1 MSISSTNWST
11 RLQCSG
17 AGGTVPQDFVFGSTA
32 SDQGP
37 GTDSKE
43 EVVVVQAF
51 VGEASE
57 SFDDTGTVLWPAAP
71 LLCYF
76 LLSDAGRRLVQ
87 GMSVLELGAGVGI
100 PGLIAG
106 RVCKTLVLTDHNDQ
120 VVERLET
127 NVRLNR
133 ASLLASCQAV
143 SVERLDWREFFA
155 PSHGCAQQNPGKG
168 DTSLCARTRY
178 QVLLGADVVYSHEAV
193 EMLVSAVDA
202 LLELTPDTVFLLAYV
217 SRWPTVDEA
226 LTRSAAHHHFALDEI
241 AMETFFDGD
250 ASRAWLPEG
259 AALYTLKRCKEKTS
273 PLSPWSSA
281 THTHTH
287 SHTHVRRKKGQCRV
301 RWKDQRAARRRRRR
315 RRKRR

>member
-106 RVCKTLVLTDHNDQ
+106 RVCKSLVLTDHNDQ
-120 VVERLET
+120 VVERLGK

-143 SVERLDWREFFA
+143 SVERLDWREFF
-155 PSHGCAQQNPGKG
+155 CAVPRLRAAESRQG
-168 DTSLCARTRY
+168 R
-178 QVLLGADVVYSHEAV
+178 
-193 EMLVSAVDA
+193 
-202 LLELTPDTVFLLAYV
+202 YV
-217 SRWPTVDEA
+217 SVCSNTV
-226 LTRSAAHHHFALDEI
+226 S
-241 AMETFFDGD
+241 G
-250 ASRAWLPEG
+250 PPG
-259 AALYTLKRCKEKTS
+259 
-273 PLSPWSSA
+273 
-281 THTHTH
+281 
-287 SHTHVRRKKGQCRV
+287 
-301 RWKDQRAARRRRRR
+301 RRRCVLSRSG
-315 RRKRR
+315 